1 LTIFSLARIRLE
13 SVLRR
18 TQNRPRLEVA
28 QMCVNPRNAN
38 VSGLPSPRAAR
49 LRAACRPNSISR
61 VFPGC
66 SSRLNFANR
75 SRISARNLS
84 ASSRSSNPTMKSS
97 AKRTMIT
104 SPRANRFLHQ
114 SAHRSR
120 T

>member
-1 LTIFSLARIRLE
+1 MPAHHGGQPSSLFGNGLVAAPPELGPTIFSLARIRLE

-61 VFPGC
+61 VFPG
-66 SSRLNFANR
+66 AV
-75 SRISARNLS
+75 
-84 ASSRSSNPTMKSS
+84 PG
-97 AKRTMIT
+97 
-104 SPRANRFLHQ
+104 
-114 SAHRSR
+114 
-120 T
+120 